1 MPDLDKYRT
10 KDMTNTIY
18 SATGCARCNIMKK
31 YLKENSIDYEEFD
44 FKAEGK
50 DAFSKFYRENRK
62 DIFRDKD
69 GVEFPV
75 FTDGKVI
82 RQGVSVVLGYLIAD
96 DALQGF
102 IGRSELHG
110 EWLDGI
116 DISGGESKHTEELLQ
131 VLRYLKQSGLKIQAV
146 TSGRNSQVLETVLQE
161 GLVDRLIMDVK
172 GPAAL
177 YPKITGSPVDED
189 DLKHSIKLAT
199 TVQEYSF
206 ITTIVPVVRSEET
219 VEYLSPEELG
229 ATAQFIEEASGSK
242 KNPYALVSFDPET
255 SSDERLAL
263 MEPLPSSEFFK
274 YRTAARRFQ
283 VMTEIAK

>member
-1 MPDLDKYRT
+1 
-10 KDMTNTIY
+10 MTNTIY

-31 YLKENSIDYEEFD
+31 YMKDNSIGYEEFD
-44 FKAEGK
+44 IKADGK
-50 DAFSKFYRENRK
+50 DEFSKFYRENRK

-96 DALQGF
+96 DKLQGF

-116 DISGGESKHTEELLQ
+116 DISGGNPEHSEELLQ
-131 VLRYLKQSGLKIQAV
+131 VLTHLKQSGLKIQAV
-146 TSGRNSQVLETVLQE
+146 ISGKNSKVLETVLQK
-161 GLVDRLIMDVK
+161 GLIDRLIMDVK

-177 YPKITGSPVDED
+177 YQNIIGSTVNED
-189 DLKHSIKLAT
+189 DLKLSIKLAT
-199 TVQEYSF
+199 TAPDYSF
-206 ITTIVPVVRSEET
+206 ITTIGPVVRSEET
-219 VEYLSPEELG
+219 VDYLSPEELG
-229 ATAQFIEEASGSK
+229 ATAQLIEEASGSK
-242 KNPYALVSFDPET
+242 KNPYTLCLFDPKK
-255 SSDERLAL
+255 SSDDRLSAV
-263 MEPLPSSEFFK
+263 EPLAPPALFK